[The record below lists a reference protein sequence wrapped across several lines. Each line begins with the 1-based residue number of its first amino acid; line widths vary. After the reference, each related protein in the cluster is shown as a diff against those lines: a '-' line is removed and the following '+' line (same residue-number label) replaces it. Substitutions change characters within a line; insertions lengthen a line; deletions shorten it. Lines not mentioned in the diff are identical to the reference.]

1 MVTTAIGVSRLLT
14 DVQGAQRI
22 GLRVAAWSGPA
33 AATWRISEQDQS
45 GALLCSSTSR
55 FLGSAGEATIKFV
68 GDAESSP
75 AFNHARV
82 SRHARLDQH
91 KLND

>member
-1 MVTTAIGVSRLLT
+1 MVTTAIGVSRLLMT
-14 DVQGAQRI
+14 SRRSGP

-45 GALLCSSTSR
+45 GALLCSSALR
-55 FLGSAGEATIKFV
+55 LLGSAGEATIKFV

-82 SRHARLDQH
+82 SRHARLDRH